1 MKPLLTTNVLC
12 GKIKTLPLR
21 LFLSGKAFFVSSNR
35 VKYFEQSSN
44 YIKSNRFI
52 NNKEI

>member
-1 MKPLLTTNVLC
+1 MWQNKNAASPF
-12 GKIKTLPLR
+12 I
-21 LFLSGKAFFVSSNR
+21 LSGKAFFVSSNR
-35 VKYFEQSSN
+35 VKCFEQSSN